1 MQFKIIL
8 FYFCSFLSLSP
19 ISAAFT
25 APLHPSSWI
34 LIHSARTFFSLQEIQ
49 LIFLSV
55 WNCFRKCFL
64 SWWWIWPHS
73 QCLHVQI
80 SFRQYHWSCCT
91 GLAHSI
97 AWCCSV
103 HDILS
108 VQFTHT
114 CCWLRVDDRIVALHV
129 NSVSAN
135 KLFCTMGGVYDDKR
149 SSGWI
154 RRAILV
160 LPDLSCPVLMW
171 YPKTHQF
178 WMCWHLFRLWLAVFE
193 WILDKL
199 WNI

>member
-1 MQFKIIL
+1 MKL
-8 FYFCSFLSLSP
+8 FQKMFLVLMMDL
-19 ISAAFT
+19 T
-25 APLHPSSWI
+25 TELH
-34 LIHSARTFFSLQEIQ
+34 
-49 LIFLSV
+49 IF
-55 WNCFRKCFL
+55 
-64 SWWWIWPHS
+64 IPHS

-80 SFRQYHWSCCT
+80 SFQQYHWSCCT

-154 RRAILV
+154 RRAILI

-178 WMCWHLFRLWLAVFE
+178 WMFCWLTNGWHLFRLWLAVFE

-199 WNI
+199 WNILNHPAQTLFPLLLLLI